1 MESKSRTFARK
12 LVALFLSVIMALS
25 CFTGA
30 MTAFANSTEDYHD
43 DNLASNFMAWA
54 EATDEQ
60 TAEALL
66 DYADLYL
73 GDLME
78 SLLGTTHINFQL
90 TSSIKIDG
98 YLDSVD
104 GVIDLV
110 RQADG
115 LLTNTVR
122 TVIGGDLKN
131 IQISA
136 FNNLSESTNPD
147 YIVSACNK
155 SYRAVN
161 DAKDIIMCVAQLLYE
176 NSNDFA
182 GKNVLGQFVKGKL
195 SLGSII
201 ENNVLKGNV
210 YGLLQE
216 PLGLWDGYQSN
227 LVYNIVANLI
237 WENTEWYTDA
247 EVAAFKNDLSTWN
260 FDVELFGK
268 LSSELLN
275 KINVL
280 VTYPTRVPAIDIDK
294 KSETY
299 GQVVK
304 NEDGSVKYIE
314 DHSGLRKYK
323 IDKYMEDNNT
333 DYATA
338 AEALGYDPNLKYSTE
353 PGFENNILL
362 FQYGNNKLSVTKD
375 DTLFSVAF
383 KAMEIAWD
391 TVLKGT
397 LGLVHVN
404 YNEGDGKTT
413 DGYIGST
420 NFDNEYYYWMCDNN
434 KWDNNAADWKTNYT
448 TAKVNEWA
456 QAVYSEYG
464 CDTAEEFIEGV
475 KKTYNFDR
483 RVVENPKN
491 NWQDINATKLF
502 NQLRYSPLADVT
514 FNMQTGP
521 INLYF
526 QQTGIDE
533 IEEFF
538 TTVFDD
544 YSDMVAAFNDAL
556 IAVTK
561 VVFPESANI
570 GLGDGNNNVITNITV
585 PTMQPTGNTQDADV
599 ISTTLVGNVLDMIE
613 YVANTTNEN
622 ILAPF
627 YADNG
632 ITTKADNL
640 TEQNAEEAMLPLL
653 ITCIN
658 QITMVDPIH
667 DEKWDSCGDFESVGY
682 IALEEYLSYVLPDK
696 DYSQLISYND
706 EGKIIPGVDH
716 DGDGNQT
723 MLEDVLMPMARD
735 AVGYFLN
742 YIVPCR
748 DKNGNRWDVY
758 ESDVM
763 TDKTTLFDILNSV
776 ICYYASTENFS
787 DDNTTGKAVAS
798 LLGCVEAN
806 GECQI
811 KLSNTLWENLDI
823 VINTLFPIVGEL
835 QYGAEGSLA
844 DSKDLIYNN
853 IITGFLE
860 IGPTNGVT
868 TIIKKLI
875 TTVTAD
881 PISKKGI
888 DVMVYDNMV
897 APLLNALFGARYT
910 GQGYINVIPY
920 SEYYDRDKDM
930 DGDGV
935 DSTSSATPFD
945 SLLQMDTIGYYS
957 AGSNGNDDGNA
968 TGPLGI
974 LICNIYEFFG
984 GGSYNTSAKAGAD
997 GCWQGAMFAVS
1008 AVSSIIPS
1016 FVPQLSEHT
1025 LKAATAEVE
1034 NASQSSLSGGAQF
1047 ATKLTV
1053 KNNSIGLNRFYRE
1066 NGTVKQKGRYFI
1078 NIKNVT
1084 IDSNNGQSTIGVT
1097 GASNVNVAPED
1108 DVTFNVTGT
1117 VPNVSSTLYTFNI
1130 TYDIYEAKMS
1140 GTTIP
1145 SKTDAGSTIIEED
1158 QVTKTYLY
1166 LSTEKDWRTT
1176 LYSRDYNTDEG
1187 TKQYAEAYEPDAGAT
1202 SDYTVST
1209 PAGGSAD
1216 KFGVITSDATPL
1228 FTTLPKDFIIPMN
1241 DPSSIESLLIRI
1253 RNKGKYQSKSTD
1265 GVYVYAKSGLE
1276 YYPVSGGTVSSTTT
1290 TLSAD
1295 NNNMAYAAID
1305 KETGNII
1312 NYNLYDYTTEAMNG
1326 SWDRGTKCSDTT
1338 SYDNNTYN
1346 TKNMYQGYTQAQIDA
1361 LSDDVKNAA
1370 GFTTRPH
1377 VAWTFDDA
1385 VDAGI
1390 VTGVQRTAAAADVN
1404 GNITYIYD
1412 SVFVTPNTLLL
1423 AGTSVSDSHT
1433 SISFGTPTPGLYLT
1447 AAKTTVD
1454 AGKTNYI
1461 KWIAYDGTTDLKAD
1475 EYDMDIDIFTSSNNN
1490 MKGTIHMIIA
1500 DDTSANTLSKAYSSG
1515 LDEMSAY
1522 ALADYN
1528 DADVYT
1534 SLNNAFADAL
1544 AAVSTT
1550 ITAESA
1556 PKLGSKYIT
1565 VANTTET
1572 TEEYGDPAYK
1582 PISTSVGLPA
1592 SVQVNATKGSDGYW
1606 YYNEECTM
1614 PVYSNTALTDADVT
1628 NGKDAT
1634 GQAVVKVDGV
1644 WRLANSAK
1652 CTTVWDTTTYA
1663 KPYLKTTDTPVVDD
1677 QDKIVYEEISFVYRD
1692 ANGEKVRS
1700 TDKYDDG
1707 TLKWVYK
1714 FAESKSVIKPNDDAT
1729 QTEYRGIYQRSIDD
1743 LAYWIEQ
1750 AKGNIKADFA
1760 KKIAEEVSVTRKN
1773 MNNVNHNVAT
1783 YEKMTQ
1789 VARSA
1794 EALITSSGP
1803 NGAILD
1809 ADGNATYEYTTTA
1822 SSMQIKEAIRLYNFY
1837 KGLVIDR
1844 NYIGDKLEAEITCAT
1859 SPNKTEYVYSDFSQ
1873 SSVTETVTIPEVV
1886 DETTGAVITP
1896 ASTQEVTTY
1905 TVTGNNANMVA
1916 EYGAYNADG
1925 VLVNEGDIKYTD
1937 ESWTNYVNA
1946 LGAAIKLAQTGNT
1959 DPTDESAT
1967 VSKIYTAK
1975 TALQIAENNLEE
1987 ATEAGTITVSGQIVI
2002 ATDVTGDN
2010 GNVGIVGIDV
2020 MVGDEVVATSAADGT
2035 FTATVPAG
2043 TTELTIAGPT
2053 TIDRTVTLAG
2063 TADVSDVV
2071 IPIVIADYTGD
2082 GKINLFD
2089 KAEFNA
2095 AYGKSDAFNVYCDY
2109 TGDGIVNSFDKSAFN
2124 VFYNKTIN
2132 YSALELV

>member
-1 MESKSRTFARK
+1 MESKSKTFARK

-30 MTAFANSTEDYHD
+30 MTAFANSKEDYHD
-43 DNLASNFMAWA
+43 ANLASNFMAWA

-78 SLLGTTHINFQL
+78 GLLGSTHINFEL

-98 YLDSVD
+98 YLDSID
-104 GVIDLV
+104 GVINLV

-115 LLTNTVR
+115 LLSDFVR
-122 TVIGGDLKN
+122 GVIGGDVKN
-131 IQISA
+131 VQISA
-136 FNNLSESTNPD
+136 FNSLAESSNPED
-147 YIVSACNK
+147 IVSGCNK

-176 NSNDFA
+176 NSNDFG

-195 SLGSII
+195 NLGSIL

-210 YGLLQE
+210 YGLLQQ

-237 WENTEWYTDA
+237 WENTNWYTDA

-294 KSETY
+294 KSATY
-299 GQVVK
+299 GQVLK
-304 NEDGSVKYIE
+304 NTDGSVKYIE

-323 IDKYMEDNNT
+323 IDKYMADNNV

-338 AEALGYDPNLKYSTE
+338 AEALGYDANLVYSSE

-362 FQYGNNKLSVTKD
+362 FQYGNKKLSVTKD

-404 YNEGDGKTT
+404 YNEGDGKKT
-413 DGYIGST
+413 DGYIGGS
-420 NFDNEYYYWMCDNN
+420 NFDNAYYYWMCDNN
-434 KWDNNAADWKTNYT
+434 KWDENAADWKTNYT

-456 QAVYSEYG
+456 NAVYADYG
-464 CDTAEEFIEGV
+464 CASAEEFIEGV
-475 KKTYNFDR
+475 KKTYSFDR

-502 NQLRYSPLADVT
+502 NQLRYSPLADVA

-526 QQTGIDE
+526 QQTGIKD
-533 IEEFF
+533 IEKFF
-538 TTVFDD
+538 STVFTD

-556 IAVTK
+556 VAVTK

-570 GLGDGNNNVITNITV
+570 GLGDGKNNVVTDLTV
-585 PTMQPTGNTQDADV
+585 PEMKKTGNTQNADT
-599 ISTTLVGNVLDMIE
+599 ISTTLVGNVFDMIE

-627 YADNG
+627 YTKNN

-706 EGKIIPGVDH
+706 EGKIVPGVDH
-716 DGDGNQT
+716 DGDGNKT

-748 DKNGNRWDVY
+748 DKDGNRWDVY

-776 ICYYASTENFS
+776 VCYYASTENFS

-798 LLGCVEAN
+798 LLGCVEKN

-811 KLSNTLWENLDI
+811 KMSNTLWQNLDA
-823 VINTLFPIVGEL
+823 VINKLFPIVGEL
-835 QYGAEGSLA
+835 QYGAEGSKA

-853 IITGFLE
+853 IITGILE

-868 TIIKKLI
+868 TLIRKLI

-897 APLLNALFGARYT
+897 APLLNALFGARYD

-930 DGDGV
+930 NDDGV

-957 AGSNGNDDGNA
+957 AGSNGNDDGQA

-974 LICNIYEFFG
+974 LICNIFEFFG
-984 GGSYNTSAKAGAD
+984 GGSYKTSAKAGAD
-997 GCWQGAMFAVS
+997 GCWQGTMFAVS

-1016 FVPQLSEHT
+1016 FIPQLSEHT

-1034 NASQSSLSGGAQF
+1034 NASQSSLAGGSNF
-1047 ATKLTV
+1047 STKIKV
-1053 KNNSIGLNRFYRE
+1053 NNNSIGLNRFYRE

-1084 IDSNNGQSTIGVT
+1084 IDSNNGQNTISVS
-1097 GASNVNVAPED
+1097 GASNVNVAPEES
-1108 DVTFNVTGT
+1108 VTFNVSGT
-1117 VPNVSSTLYTFNI
+1117 VPNVSSTLYTFNVI
-1130 TYDIYEAKMS
+1130 YDIYEAKMN
-1140 GTTIP
+1140 GTSMP
-1145 SKTDAGSTIIEED
+1145 SKTDADSTIVETD
-1158 QVTKTYLY
+1158 QVTKAYLY
-1166 LSTEKDWRTT
+1166 LSTEKDWRNT

-1187 TKQYAEAYEPDAGAT
+1187 TKQYDGAYEPGANSSSEYTT
-1202 SDYTVST
+1202 ST
-1209 PAGGSAD
+1209 ALGGSTVYVAFQGN
-1216 KFGVITSDATPL
+1216 KSPLYATV
-1228 FTTLPKDFIIPMN
+1228 PKNFIVPMT
-1241 DPSSIESLLIRI
+1241 DPSSVERLLVRI
-1253 RNKGKYQSKSTD
+1253 RNERGSDRSTD
-1265 GVYVYAKSGLE
+1265 GVYVYPKSGTE
-1276 YYPVSGGTVSSTTT
+1276 YYSVSNGTVSSTITK
-1290 TLSAD
+1290 LSEDD
-1295 NNNMAYAAID
+1295 NNLAYAAID
-1305 KETGNII
+1305 KATGNII

-1326 SWDRGTKCSDTT
+1326 EWNRGEVCADTT
-1338 SYDNNTYN
+1338 DYDKSTYN
-1346 TKNMYQGYTQAQIDA
+1346 TKNMHQGYTQSQIDN
-1361 LSDDVKNAA
+1361 LPEDVKKSE

-1377 VAWTFDDA
+1377 VVWTFNEA
-1385 VDAGI
+1385 LEAGI
-1390 VTGVQRTAAAADVN
+1390 VKGVQRTAAAADSS
-1404 GNITYIYD
+1404 GNITYAYE
-1412 SVFVTPNTLLL
+1412 SVFVQPTTLLL
-1423 AGTSVSDSHT
+1423 AGTAVSEGHT

-1447 AAKTTVD
+1447 AAKTTV
-1454 AGKTNYI
+1454 AKNSTSYI
-1461 KWIAYDGTTDLKAD
+1461 KWIAYDGTTELKAD
-1475 EYDMDIDIFTSSNNN
+1475 AYDMNIDFYTTNNNN
-1490 MKGTIHMIIA
+1490 MKASIHMIIA
-1500 DDTSANTLSKAYSSG
+1500 DDTAANTLNKAYSSG
-1515 LDEMSAY
+1515 LEEMSVY
-1522 ALADYN
+1522 APEDYK

-1534 SLNNAFADAL
+1534 NLNNAFADAL
-1544 AAVSTT
+1544 SAVSTT

-1556 PKLGSKYIT
+1556 PKLGSDMIT
-1565 VANTTET
+1565 VANTNET

-1582 PISTSVGLPA
+1582 PISTSVALPA
-1592 SVQVNATKGSDGYW
+1592 SVQINATKGNDGYW

-1614 PVYSNTALTDADVT
+1614 PVYSNEALTDADVT
-1628 NGKDAT
+1628 NGKDPA
-1634 GQAVVKVDGV
+1634 GQDVVKVDGV
-1644 WRLANSAK
+1644 WYLANAAK
-1652 CTTVWDTTTYA
+1652 CTTEWDTTTYE
-1663 KPYLKTTDTPVVDD
+1663 KPYLKTTNTPVVNDLG
-1677 QDKIVYEEISFVYRD
+1677 QTVREEIRFVYRD
-1692 ANGEKVRS
+1692 VNGEKVRS

-1714 FAESKSVIKPNDDAT
+1714 FAESKTVIRPNDEAT
-1729 QTEYRGIYQRSIDD
+1729 KAEYRGIYQRSIDN
-1743 LAYWIEQ
+1743 LAYWMEQ
-1750 AKGNIKADFA
+1750 AKANIKADFA
-1760 KKIAEEVSVTRKN
+1760 KNIAEQVSKTRQN

-1783 YEKMTQ
+1783 YEKMVQ

-1794 EALITSSGP
+1794 ESLIQSSGP

-1809 ADGNATYEYTTTA
+1809 ADGNATYEYTSTA
-1822 SSMQIKEAIRLYNFY
+1822 SSMQIKEAIRLFNFY
-1837 KGLVIDR
+1837 NDLVIDR

-1859 SPNKTEYVYSDFSQ
+1859 SPNKTEYTYADFTQ
-1873 SSVTETVTIPEVV
+1873 TSVTETVTVPEVV

-1896 ASTQEVTTY
+1896 ASTKDVTTY
-1905 TVTGNNANMVA
+1905 TVKGNKADMTA
-1916 EYGAYNADG
+1916 EYGAYNAEG
-1925 VLVNEGDIKYTD
+1925 VLVNEGETKYTA

-1946 LGAAIKLAQTGNT
+1946 LGAAIELAETGNT
-1959 DPTDESAT
+1959 DPTDPSAA
-1967 VSKIYTAK
+1967 VSRIYTAK
-1975 TALQIAENNLEE
+1975 TDLQKAENNLEE
-1987 ATEAGTITVSGQIVI
+1987 ATDAGTITVSGQIVI
-2002 ATDVTGDN
+2002 ATDVAGDN
-2010 GNVGIVGIDV
+2010 GDVGIVGIDV
-2020 MVGDEVVATSAADGT
+2020 KVGDEVVATSAADGT

-2043 TTELTIAGPT
+2043 TTELTIAGET
-2053 TIDRTVTLAG
+2053 TIDRTVTIAG
-2063 TADVSDVV
+2063 TADVADVV
-2071 IPIVIADYTGD
+2071 IPIIVCDYNHD
-2082 GKINLFD
+2082 GEVNSTD
-2089 KAEFNA
+2089 KSVFNTS
-2095 AYGKSDAFNVYCDY
+2095 YNKPDAFNVYCDLS
-2109 TGDGIVNSFDKSAFN
+2109 GDGEVNSTDKSLFN
-2124 VFYNKTIN
+2124 TFYNKAIGYT
-2132 YSALELV
+2132 ALELA